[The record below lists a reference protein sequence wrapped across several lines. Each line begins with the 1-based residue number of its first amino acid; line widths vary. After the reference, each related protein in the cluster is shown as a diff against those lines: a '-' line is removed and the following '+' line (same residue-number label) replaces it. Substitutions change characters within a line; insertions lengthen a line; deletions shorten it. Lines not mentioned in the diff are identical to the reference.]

1 MLALVHRLRERVG
14 LHIRSPRFELWNPCQ
29 HVRNLAAGQLGRWG
43 ELVLGEREVGFG
55 ACSARRCDAAEL
67 APRAG
72 TELAPARRSQLGLRL
87 HLGLSP
93 CEEVGDAG
101 FPSVNVAPPGLVDR
115 HRNIGDVIQVPESVD
130 GSERVQHEL
139 RVVCGLDEDALPV
152 LEIDDLQ
159 LGFGDDHAVAGTE
172 TARHDVG
179 EVEALLDQHLRITT
193 GLPCQ

>member
-1 MLALVHRLRERVG
+1 M
-14 LHIRSPRFELWNPCQ
+14 
-29 HVRNLAAGQLGRWG
+29 
-43 ELVLGEREVGFG
+43 LGEREVGFG

-72 TELAPARRSQLGLRL
+72 TELAPTRRSQLGLRL

-179 EVEALLDQHLRITT
+179 EVEVLLDQHLRITT